1 MPITPGVHE
10 PHAPYVPPAS
20 EHAWGAKGGLGG
32 EERARLLPGGA
43 VRKDAHDGRVR
54 RADRS
59 RATEESRGAAEGGG
73 LEVRAER
80 DERRAEGEGLEGGR
94 ARERVLNE
102 LS

>member
-10 PHAPYVPPAS
+10 PHVAVRPAR
-20 EHAWGAKGGLGG
+20 ERTRVGRERGLGG